1 MAVNGERPGQ
11 PPRVAFFL
19 ATSGHSGVDRL
30 MRNLIPAVA
39 RRGYAVDQLK
49 VRRHGP
55 DLGDAPGVRVVDLG
69 SAHVY
74 SSLPALVRYLRR
86 EPCVVMLSD
95 KDKVNR
101 CSVIARALAGADTR
115 LVLRSGTTI
124 SVDLA
129 HRGALDRWMQRN
141 SMRWLYRRAHA
152 VIVPSDAAGR
162 DLSDYTGL
170 PRTLVRTVASPVLP
184 AALFEQ
190 RAPRPRHPW
199 FAPGQPPVILGV
211 GELSPRKD
219 FLTLLRAFATLRA
232 GGGNCRLMVLGRG
245 GEREALLAEAQR
257 LGVAQ
262 DFALPG
268 FSSEVF
274 ACMTHA
280 AAFALCSRWE
290 GMPVVLIEALGCGTP
305 VVATDCPGGSR
316 ELLQDGA
323 LGSLVPVGD
332 VAALGAALAALL
344 AQPKQAE
351 RNRAA
356 ARRYE
361 IEQATTDYL
370 HAMGLPPR
378 PGEAL
383 A

>member
-1 MAVNGERPGQ
+1 MALTRV

-19 ATSGHSGVDRL
+19 ATSGHSGVDCL

-49 VRRHGP
+49 VRGHGP
-55 DLGDAPGVRVVDLG
+55 ELGAAPGVRTVDLG
-69 SAHVY
+69 SSHVW
-74 SSLPALVRYLRR
+74 SSLPPLTRYLRHER
-86 EPCVVMLSD
+86 PLVMLSD

-101 CSVIARALAGADTR
+101 CAVVARALAGASMSTR

-129 HRGALDRWMQRN
+129 HRGPVDRWIQRS

-152 VIVPSDAAGR
+152 VVVPSDAAAR
-162 DLSDYTGL
+162 DLVGYAGL
-170 PRTLVRTVASPVLP
+170 SASLVRSVPSPVLP
-184 AALFEQ
+184 ASLFAQ
-190 RAPRPRHPW
+190 SLPAPPAHPW
-199 FAPGQPPVILGV
+199 FEAGAPPVILGV

-219 FLTLLRAFATLRA
+219 FATLLRAFAALRA
-232 GGGNCRLMVLGRG
+232 QGRDCRLVILGRG
-245 GEREALLAEAQR
+245 GQHDALLALAAQ
-257 LGVAQ
+257 LGVAEHLSL
-262 DFALPG
+262 AG
-268 FSSEVF
+268 FKADVL
-274 ACMTHA
+274 AYMTHA

-323 LGSLVPVGD
+323 IGQLVPVGD
-332 VAALGAALAALL
+332 VAALTVALARVLSE
-344 AQPKQAE
+344 PKQVE

-356 ARRYE
+356 AEPYE
-361 IEQATTDYL
+361 IERATSAYL
-370 HAMGLPPR
+370 AAMGLAPQA
-378 PGEAL
+378 GENAS
-383 A
+383 